1 MKSRNTSLL
10 HCVLVIAAL
19 LAQPVERAAAKA
31 AVGAD
36 QDGAEAGVDD
46 DN

>member
-1 MKSRNTSLL
+1 MKARNASLL

-19 LAQPVERAAAKA
+19 LAKPLEEAAAKA
-31 AVGAD
+31 AAGAD
-36 QDGAEAGVDD
+36 QDGAEAGADD

>member
-1 MKSRNTSLL
+1 MKARNASLL

-19 LAQPVERAAAKA
+19 LAQPLEEAAAKA
-31 AVGAD
+31 AAGAD
-36 QDGAEAGVDD
+36 QDGAEAGADD